1 MALSIKDRIYQE
13 TETEG
18 TGKLTLTN
26 VKEGYQGFV
35 ALPNG
40 STTYYCIT
48 NDKDWEVGQGQY
60 IMDGADTLTRELIS
74 SSTGALI
81 NLKGGSSVFCT
92 YPAEKGVLLN
102 FDGNIQLPASNVRF
116 KNTTSDQVT
125 SPVIITE
132 AVIVDGTAGTEGD
145 LAKLLDVYTKDEIKD
160 IEDAQNK
167 EIAETYLS
175 KKVGGTIKD
184 SVIIDEPTQ
193 DVAYSSFTIKGR
205 VGGSDGSTLLKDFHY
220 SKTDTETNDAV
231 QYFGTQI
238 SDSSIMNKG
247 QIASLIGSTSL
258 PITGGEGFK
267 MQGDLDMGDHRIISM
282 SDPIKNSDAATKF
295 YVDLQ
300 NKGQDKVS
308 LYIKEATR
316 RTDGGISEN
325 QFVTNSDFQATTNE
339 FYFLNAYNAQQVR
352 KNVNDYETSRTAKIT
367 IYAAEDGKKV
377 YTGFIKSIVAEGGNA
392 KVTTNPLFVK
402 LSYAWS
408 FSEKAYAVVIENLVE
423 RSSTVKDKLKQTKE
437 VK

>member
-13 TETEG
+13 TATEG

-48 NDKDWEVGQGQY
+48 NNKDWEVGQGQY
-60 IMDGADTLTRELIS
+60 IMDGTDTLTRELIS
-74 SSTGALI
+74 SSTGALLD
-81 NLKGGSSVFCT
+81 LKDVSSVFCT

-102 FDGNIQLPASNVRF
+102 FDGNIQLPSTNTRF
-116 KNTTSDQVT
+116 KNMTSDQVT
-125 SPVIITE
+125 SPAIITE

-145 LAKLLDVYTKDEIKD
+145 LAKLLDVYTKDEIKE

-167 EIAETYLS
+167 KIAETYLS
-175 KKVGGTIKD
+175 KSAGGTITN
-184 SVIIDEPTQ
+184 SVIIDEPHR
-193 DVAYSSFTIKGR
+193 DVDYSSFTIMGR
-205 VGGSDGSTLLKDFHY
+205 IDGTNGRTLLKDFHY
-220 SKTDTETNDAV
+220 SRTSSETDDGI

-238 SDSSIMNKG
+238 GERSIMNKG
-247 QIASLIGSTSL
+247 QIKELIGSTSL

-267 MQGDLDMGDHRIISM
+267 MQGDLDMGDHKVIGM
-282 SDPIKNSDAATKF
+282 SEPTKNSDAATKF

-300 NKGQDKVS
+300 NKAQEKES
-308 LYIKEATR
+308 LYIKTATR
-316 RTDGGISEN
+316 RTDGGIDEN
-325 QFVTNSDFQATTNE
+325 QFVTNSDFQATTTE
-339 FYFLNAYNAQQVR
+339 FYFLNAYTAQRVR
-352 KNVNDYETSRTAKIT
+352 KNVNEYEASGTAKVT
-367 IYAAEDGKKV
+367 VYAAEDGQKV
-377 YTGFIKSIVAEGGNA
+377 YTGFIESIVAEDGNA
-392 KVTTNPLFVK
+392 KVTVNPLFVN

-408 FSEKAYAVVIENLVE
+408 FSSKAYAVVIENLVE
-423 RSSTVKDKLKQTKE
+423 KSSTVRDTLKQTKE

>member
-1 MALSIKDRIYQE
+1 MALNIKDRIYQE
-13 TETEG
+13 TATEG
-18 TGKLTLTN
+18 TGTLVLTN

-35 ALPNG
+35 ALANG
-40 STTYYCIT
+40 SQTYYCIT
-48 NDKDWEVGQGQY
+48 NDESWEVGQGQY
-60 IMDGADTLTRELIS
+60 INDGTDTLSRTLLS
-74 SSTGALI
+74 SSTGALLD
-81 NLKGGSSVFCT
+81 LKGNSSVFCT

-102 FDGNIQLPASNVRF
+102 LDGNIQLPNVNTRF
-116 KNTTSDQVT
+116 KNITSDQVT
-125 SPVIITE
+125 SPVVITE

-160 IEDAQNK
+160 IEEAQNK

-175 KKVGGTIKD
+175 KVDGGTIKD

-193 DVAYSSFTIKGR
+193 DVAYSSFSIMGR
-205 VGGSDGSTLLKDFHY
+205 IDGTNGRTLLKDFHY
-220 SKTDTETNDAV
+220 SKTDTEKNDGV

-238 SDSSIMNKG
+238 GDSSIMNQG
-247 QIASLIGSTSL
+247 QIKSLIGSTSL
-258 PITGGEGFK
+258 PITGGEGFE
-267 MQGDLDMGDHRIISM
+267 MQGNLDMGDHRIISM

-316 RTDGGISEN
+316 RTDGGIDEN
-325 QFVTNSDFQATTNE
+325 QFVTNSDFQATTDE

-367 IYAAEDGKKV
+367 IYAAEDGQKV

-402 LSYAWS
+402 VNYAWS
-408 FSEKAYAVVIENLVE
+408 FSLKAYAVVIENLVE
-423 RSSTVKDKLKQTKE
+423 RDGTVRDTLKQTKE